1 MSGSLSRPT
10 GFSAERSLITPEGV
24 DLKVQIATAGE
35 RAGAY
40 LLDQLFIFLVIAGA
54 SVVLYLI
61 AVMLT
66 AVVGRAWVP
75 AGLAMIWLIGAFLL
89 RNFYFVYFETRP
101 RAATPGKR
109 INGLR
114 VAMRNG
120 GRLSF
125 EAVFAR
131 NVMREIEFFLP
142 LSFLAADNETVGAVM
157 ILTALVWTGIFLFFP
172 LFNRDRLRVG
182 DLVGGTWVVKSPK
195 LALMPDL
202 SSAPPREIERF
213 AFTRAQ
219 LDAYGVKELQ
229 VLEGVLRKNSLATI
243 VAVAARIRE
252 KIDWERQPGETDH
265 EFLEAYYA
273 ALRGRLEGGLLMGR
287 RRKDKF
293 DR

>member
-1 MSGSLSRPT
+1 MSGSLARTRGFTQERP
-10 GFSAERSLITPEGV
+10 LITPEGV
-24 DLKVQIATAGE
+24 DLKVQLATAGE

-40 LLDQLFIFLVIAGA
+40 LLDQVFITLATIAVT
-54 SVVLYLI
+54 VVLFLS
-61 AVMLT
+61 AFMLT
-66 AVVGRAWVP
+66 VTARQGWIA
-75 AGLAMIWLIGAFLL
+75 AAFIIIWLIGNFLL
-89 RNFYFVYFETRP
+89 RNFYFIYFETRP

-109 INGLR
+109 IVGVR

-120 GRLSF
+120 GRLTF

-131 NVMREIEFFLP
+131 NVMREIEFFMP
-142 LSFLAADNETVGAVM
+142 LSFLAADNQAVGAVM
-157 ILTALVWTGIFLFFP
+157 ALVALVWTGIFLCFP

-182 DLVGGTWVVKSPK
+182 DFVGGTWVVKAPK
-195 LALMPDL
+195 VTLLPDL
-202 SSAPPREIERF
+202 STVAARQTERF
-213 AFTRAQ
+213 AFTRTQ

-229 VLEGVLRKNSLATI
+229 VLEGVLRQKTLKTI
-243 VAVAARIRE
+243 AAVADRIRE
-252 KIDWERQPGETDH
+252 KINWERQPDETDH